1 MHLKVKTK
9 IIKKWKLKLNQIQMM
24 IIIRK
29 YSKKFQQKNI
39 NKIILNLKR
48 KIIYRL
54 LNKYKKLYFI

>member
-48 KIIYRL
+48 KII
-54 LNKYKKLYFI
+54 